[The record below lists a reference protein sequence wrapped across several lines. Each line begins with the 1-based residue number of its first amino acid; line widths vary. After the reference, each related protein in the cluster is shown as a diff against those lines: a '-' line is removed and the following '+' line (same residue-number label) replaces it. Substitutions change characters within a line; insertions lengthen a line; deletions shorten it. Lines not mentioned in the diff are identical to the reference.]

1 VPGRLAGCLLESA
14 LSMHGARSSVDRV
27 LASEARGRWFDP
39 SRARHPLPTSLAVAG
54 CSGRGFALAALC
66 AGLLLAGCST
76 IRNSGA
82 DGGPPPGTEL
92 PDLRQLPDAELKVE
106 PIRSGGPNK
115 PYEVLGQSYTPMTK
129 DEPLVERGLASWYG
143 RKFHGRRTAS
153 GEAYNMYAMTA
164 AHKTMPIPS
173 YARVRNPANGREVIV
188 RVNDRGPF
196 SSGRVI
202 DLSYAAAVKLGV
214 QNGVSPVEVERITYE
229 DIRTGAATTRGAT
242 VAARAPAPAAAAP
255 DATPAP
261 DPVPDPA
268 PAVVAAAQ
276 TPLPPLPPPG
286 TVADKAL
293 GTDPAP
299 VARAATPAASG
310 FWLQLGA
317 FGQGAGAYSFQQRLS
332 QELDW
337 LSPLLTVF
345 SENGLFRLQAGPY
358 ASRDQAREAA
368 ERVRSA
374 LALVPMIVERR

>member
-1 VPGRLAGCLLESA
+1 MIAATMMPPKIPPRLLIR
-14 LSMHGARSSVDRV
+14 HG
-27 LASEARGRWFDP
+27 LG
-39 SRARHPLPTSLAVAG
+39 
-54 CSGRGFALAALC
+54 LAAVC
-66 AGLLLAGCST
+66 AGALLAGCST
-76 IRNSGA
+76 PRGPGA

-115 PYEVLGQSYTPMTK
+115 PYEVLGQTYTPMTR

-153 GEAYNMYAMTA
+153 GETYNMYAMTA

-173 YARVRNPANGREVIV
+173 YARVRNPANGREIIV

-229 DIRTGAATTRGAT
+229 DIRTGAAAARGAT

-255 DATPAP
+255 ESGV
-261 DPVPDPA
+261 VPEA
-268 PAVVAAAQ
+268 PAVIPTVAAA
-276 TPLPPLPPPG
+276 PEASLAPPPG
-286 TVADKAL
+286 IVPDKAIAS
-293 GTDPAP
+293 DPAP
-299 VARAATPAASG
+299 VARAATPAATG

-317 FGQGAGAYSFQQRLS
+317 FGQGSGAYSFQQRLS

-368 ERVRSA
+368 ERVRAA

>member
-1 VPGRLAGCLLESA
+1 MIAATMKLPLRHLAR
-14 LSMHGARSSVDRV
+14 HGAGLTVV
-27 LASEARGRWFDP
+27 
-39 SRARHPLPTSLAVAG
+39 
-54 CSGRGFALAALC
+54 C
-66 AGLLLAGCST
+66 AGLLLAACST
-76 IRNSGA
+76 PRGPGA
-82 DGGPPPGTEL
+82 DGGPPPGTDV

-115 PYEVLGQSYTPMTK
+115 PYEVLGQAYTPMTR

-153 GEAYNMYAMTA
+153 GETYNMYAMTA

-173 YARVRNPANGREVIV
+173 YARVRNPANGREIIV

-229 DIRTGAATTRGAT
+229 DIRTGAAAARGAT

-255 DATPAP
+255 ESGPVSDPLPAV
-261 DPVPDPA
+261 VPAVAAAPAEPA
-268 PAVVAAAQ
+268 PA
-276 TPLPPLPPPG
+276 LPSPPG
-286 TVADKAL
+286 IVPDKAIAS
-293 GTDPAP
+293 DPAP
-299 VARAATPAASG
+299 VARAATPAATG

-317 FGQGAGAYSFQQRLS
+317 FGQGSGAYSFQQRLS

-368 ERVRSA
+368 ERVRAA